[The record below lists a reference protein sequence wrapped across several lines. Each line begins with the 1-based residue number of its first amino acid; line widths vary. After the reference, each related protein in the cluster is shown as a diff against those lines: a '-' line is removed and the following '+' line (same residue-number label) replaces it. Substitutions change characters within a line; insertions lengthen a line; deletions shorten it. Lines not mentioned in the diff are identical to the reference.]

1 MQCARAID
9 WRGTAVL
16 VSVEGPSTRACY
28 LVSTWASFFAR
39 LVKGTYALVVDDF
52 YNGSKLSVLRAAV
65 DEDNASNLDQ
75 SPRGCGDFGVTHCE
89 EFLIPSSQ

>member
-1 MQCARAID
+1 
-9 WRGTAVL
+9 
-16 VSVEGPSTRACY
+16 
-28 LVSTWASFFAR
+28 
-39 LVKGTYALVVDDF
+39 VKGTYALVVDDF